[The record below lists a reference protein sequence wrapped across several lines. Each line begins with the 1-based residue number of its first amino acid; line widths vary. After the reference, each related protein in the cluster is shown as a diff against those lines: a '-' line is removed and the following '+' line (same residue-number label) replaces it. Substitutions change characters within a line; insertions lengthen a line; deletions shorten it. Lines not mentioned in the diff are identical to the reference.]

1 MKFFKINPNTDFD
14 LLCSFINPHKMG
26 QKIMSEKTKIHF
38 IFIKDI
44 STPAANILKQD
55 ALRIGAELITH
66 KEVITAKITHSNA
79 LLMASKEQIQKL
91 IAKEKLQDFGLK
103 NLALFL
109 QKDFLK
115 PKKAELMAVINVNE
129 DSFNADSRVSYK
141 DFEERLNEILALN
154 PEYIDIGAVSS
165 RPKSVY
171 CGKEEEFRYCGKE
184 EEFRRLKN
192 VLDLIYDKNYYEKAI
207 FSLDSFDEYCLEYAL
222 NKGFKFINDISSLR
236 NLNLA
241 KLASK
246 YNAKYCLMHMQNDP
260 LTMQDDPRY
269 DDLLDEMS
277 SFFKEKLEILDTLGV
292 KESILDV
299 GIGFGKSA
307 EHNMILIKHLEHF
320 LQFKK
325 PLLIGA
331 SRKSVINAYYESEV
345 KDRLAGTL
353 YLHLKAFEN
362 GASIIRVHDLYEHKQ
377 LFALA
382 QAMDNIGV

>member
-1 MKFFKINPNTDFD
+1 MKFFKINPNTDFN

-44 STPAANILKQD
+44 STPEANILKQD
-55 ALRIGAELITH
+55 ALRVGAELITH

-91 IAKEKLQDFGLK
+91 VVKEKLQDFGLK
-103 NLALFL
+103 NLARFL
-109 QKDFLK
+109 ENGFSK
-115 PKKAELMAVINVNE
+115 PKQAELMAVINVNE

-377 LFALA
+377 LFAMA
-382 QAMDNIGV
+382 NAMQSIGV

>member
-1 MKFFKINPNTDFD
+1 MKFFKINPNTDFN

-55 ALRIGAELITH
+55 ALRVGAELITH

-103 NLALFL
+103 NLVLFL

-129 DSFNADSRVSYK
+129 DSFNAKSRVSEE
-141 DFEERLNEILALN
+141 DFEKRLNDFLVLE

-165 RPKSVY
+165 RPGS
-171 CGKEEEFRYCGKE
+171 EYCGKE
-184 EEFRRLKN
+184 EEFRRLKK
-192 VLDLIYDKNYYEKAI
+192 VLDLIYEKNYYEKAI

-222 NKGFKFINDISSLR
+222 NKGFKLINDITSLR

-246 YNAKYCLMHMQNDP
+246 YGAKYCLMHMQNNP
-260 LTMQDDPRY
+260 NNMQDNPFY
-269 DDLLDEMS
+269 EDLLDEMTL
-277 SFFKEKLEILDTLGV
+277 FFKEKLELLESFGV

-307 EHNMILIKHLEHF
+307 KHNMILIKHLEHF
-320 LQFKK
+320 LQFNK

-331 SRKSVINAYYESEV
+331 SRKSVINVYFQSKI

>member
-1 MKFFKINPNTDFD
+1 MKFFKINPNTDFN

-26 QKIMSEKTKIHF
+26 QKIMSEKTQIHF
-38 IFIKDI
+38 ILIKDI
-44 STPAANILKQD
+44 ATPAANILKQD
-55 ALRIGAELITH
+55 ALRVGAELITH
-66 KEVITAKITHSNA
+66 KEVITAKITYSNA
-79 LLMASKEQIQKL
+79 LLMATKEQIQKL
-91 IAKEKLQDFGLK
+91 INKEKLQDFGLK
-103 NLALFL
+103 NLARFL
-109 QKDFLK
+109 ENDFSK
-115 PKKAELMAVINVNE
+115 PKQAELMAVINVNE

-165 RPKSVY
+165 RPKSV
-171 CGKEEEFRYCGKE
+171 YCGKE

-277 SFFKEKLEILDTLGV
+277 SFFKERLEILDTLGV

-377 LFALA
+377 LFAMA
-382 QAMDNIGV
+382 NAMQSIGV

>member
-1 MKFFKINPNTDFD
+1 MKFFKINPNTDFN
-14 LLCSFINPHKMG
+14 LLCSFVNPHKMG

-38 IFIKDI
+38 ILIKDI
-44 STPAANILKQD
+44 TTPAANILKQD
-55 ALRIGAELITH
+55 ALRVGAELITH

-91 IAKEKLQDFGLK
+91 VVKEKLQDFGLK

-115 PKKAELMAVINVNE
+115 QKKAELMAVINVNE
-129 DSFNADSRVSYK
+129 DSFNAKSRVSEE
-141 DFEERLNEILALN
+141 DFEKRLNDFLALK

-165 RPKSVY
+165 RPGSEY
-171 CGKEEEFRYCGKE
+171 CGKEEEFK
-184 EEFRRLKN
+184 RLKK
-192 VLDLIYDKNYYEKAI
+192 VLDLIYEKNYYEQAI

-222 NKGFKFINDISSLR
+222 NKGFKLINDITSLR

-246 YNAKYCLMHMQNDP
+246 YGAKYCLMHMQNNP
-260 LTMQDDPRY
+260 NNMQDNPFY
-269 DDLLDEMS
+269 EDLLDEMTL
-277 SFFKEKLEILDTLGV
+277 FFKEKLELLESFGV

-307 EHNMILIKHLEHF
+307 GHNMILIKHLEHF
-320 LQFKK
+320 LQFNK

-331 SRKSVINAYYESEV
+331 SRKSVINAYFQSEI

>member
-1 MKFFKINPNTDFD
+1 MKFFKINPNTDFN

-91 IAKEKLQDFGLK
+91 VVKEKLQDFGLK

-115 PKKAELMAVINVNE
+115 QKKAELMAVINVNE
-129 DSFNADSRVSYK
+129 DSFNAKSRVSEE
-141 DFEERLNEILALN
+141 DFEKRLNDFLALK

-165 RPKSVY
+165 RPGSEY
-171 CGKEEEFRYCGKE
+171 CGKEEEFK
-184 EEFRRLKN
+184 RLKK
-192 VLDLIYDKNYYEKAI
+192 VLDLIYEKNYYEQAI

-222 NKGFKFINDISSLR
+222 NKGFKLINDITSLR

-246 YNAKYCLMHMQNDP
+246 YGAKYCLMHMQNNP
-260 LTMQDDPRY
+260 NNMQDNPFY
-269 DDLLDEMS
+269 EDLLDEMTL
-277 SFFKEKLEILDTLGV
+277 FFKEKLELLESFGV

-307 EHNMILIKHLEHF
+307 GHNMILIKHLEHF
-320 LQFKK
+320 LQFNK

-331 SRKSVINAYYESEV
+331 SRKSVINAYFQSEI

>member
-1 MKFFKINPNTDFD
+1 MKFFKINPNTDFN

-26 QKIMSEKTKIHF
+26 QKIMSEKTQIHF
-38 IFIKDI
+38 ILIKDI
-44 STPAANILKQD
+44 ATPAANILKQD
-55 ALRIGAELITH
+55 ALRVGAELITH
-66 KEVITAKITHSNA
+66 KEVITAKITYSNA
-79 LLMASKEQIQKL
+79 LLMATKEQIQKL
-91 IAKEKLQDFGLK
+91 INKEKLQDFGLK
-103 NLALFL
+103 NLARFL
-109 QKDFLK
+109 ENDFSK
-115 PKKAELMAVINVNE
+115 PKQAELMAVINVNE
-129 DSFNADSRVSYK
+129 DSLNADSRVSYK

-165 RPKSVY
+165 RPKSV
-171 CGKEEEFRYCGKE
+171 YCGKE

-377 LFALA
+377 LFAMA
-382 QAMDNIGV
+382 NAMQSIGV

>member
-1 MKFFKINPNTDFD
+1 MKFFKINPNTDFN

-55 ALRIGAELITH
+55 ALRVGAELITH
-66 KEVITAKITHSNA
+66 KEVITAKITYSNA
-79 LLMASKEQIQKL
+79 LLMATKEQIQKL
-91 IAKEKLQDFGLK
+91 INKEKLQDFGLK
-103 NLALFL
+103 NLARFL
-109 QKDFLK
+109 ENDFSK
-115 PKKAELMAVINVNE
+115 PKQAELMAVINVNE

-331 SRKSVINAYYESEV
+331 SRKSVINAYFKSEI

-377 LFALA
+377 LFAMA
-382 QAMDNIGV
+382 NAMQSIGV

>member
-1 MKFFKINPNTDFD
+1 MKFFKINPNTDFN

-26 QKIMSEKTKIHF
+26 QKIMSEKTQIHF
-38 IFIKDI
+38 ILIKDI
-44 STPAANILKQD
+44 ATPAANILKQD
-55 ALRIGAELITH
+55 ALRVGAELITH
-66 KEVITAKITHSNA
+66 KEVITAKITHSNT
-79 LLMASKEQIQKL
+79 LLMATKEQIQKL
-91 IAKEKLQDFGLK
+91 INKEKLQDFGLK
-103 NLALFL
+103 NLARFL
-109 QKDFLK
+109 ENDFSK
-115 PKKAELMAVINVNE
+115 PKQAELMAVINVNE

-165 RPKSVY
+165 RPKSV
-171 CGKEEEFRYCGKE
+171 YCGKE

-325 PLLIGA
+325 PLLVGA

-377 LFALA
+377 LFAMA
-382 QAMDNIGV
+382 NAMQSIGV

>member
-1 MKFFKINPNTDFD
+1 MKFFKINPNTDFN

-26 QKIMSEKTKIHF
+26 QKIMSEKTKTHF

-55 ALRIGAELITH
+55 ALRVGAELITH

-91 IAKEKLQDFGLK
+91 INKEKLQDFGLK
-103 NLALFL
+103 NLARFL
-109 QKDFLK
+109 ENGFSK
-115 PKKAELMAVINVNE
+115 PKQAELMAVINVNE

-377 LFALA
+377 LFAMA
-382 QAMDNIGV
+382 NAMQSIGV

>member
-1 MKFFKINPNTDFD
+1 MKFFKINPNTDFNQ
-14 LLCSFINPHKMG
+14 LCSFINPHKMG
-26 QKIMSEKTKIHF
+26 QKIMSEKTKTHY

-55 ALRIGAELITH
+55 ALRVGAELITH
-66 KEVITAKITHSNA
+66 KEVITAKITRSNA
-79 LLMASKEQIQKL
+79 LLMANKEQIQKL

-129 DSFNADSRVSYK
+129 DSFNAKSRVSEE
-141 DFEERLNEILALN
+141 DFEKRLNDFLVLE

-165 RPKSVY
+165 RPGS
-171 CGKEEEFRYCGKE
+171 EYCGKE
-184 EEFRRLKN
+184 EEFRRLKK
-192 VLDLIYDKNYYEKAI
+192 VLDLIYEKNYYEKAI

-222 NKGFKFINDISSLR
+222 NKGFKLINDITSLK

-246 YNAKYCLMHMQNDP
+246 YQAKYCLMHMQNNP
-260 LTMQDDPRY
+260 NNMQDNPFY
-269 DDLLDEMS
+269 EDLLDEMTL
-277 SFFKEKLEILDTLGV
+277 FFKEKLELLESFGV

-320 LQFKK
+320 LQFNK

-331 SRKSVINAYYESEV
+331 SRKSVINAYFQSEI

-382 QAMDNIGV
+382 QAMGNIGV

>member
-1 MKFFKINPNTDFD
+1 MKFFKINPNTDFN

-26 QKIMSEKTKIHF
+26 QKIMSEKTQIHF
-38 IFIKDI
+38 ILIKDMA
-44 STPAANILKQD
+44 TPAANILKQD
-55 ALRIGAELITH
+55 ALRVGAELITH
-66 KEVITAKITHSNA
+66 KEVITAKITHSNT
-79 LLMASKEQIQKL
+79 LLMATKEQIQKL
-91 IAKEKLQDFGLK
+91 INKEKLQDFGLK
-103 NLALFL
+103 NLARFL
-109 QKDFLK
+109 ENDFSK
-115 PKKAELMAVINVNE
+115 PKQAELMAVINVNE

-165 RPKSVY
+165 RPKSV
-171 CGKEEEFRYCGKE
+171 YCGKE

-325 PLLIGA
+325 PLLVGA

-377 LFALA
+377 LFAMA
-382 QAMDNIGV
+382 NAMQSIGV

>member
-1 MKFFKINPNTDFD
+1 MKFFKINPNTDFN

-26 QKIMSEKTKIHF
+26 QKIMSEKTQIHF
-38 IFIKDI
+38 ILIKDI
-44 STPAANILKQD
+44 ATPAANILKQD
-55 ALRIGAELITH
+55 ALRVGAELITH

-79 LLMASKEQIQKL
+79 LLMATKEQIQKL
-91 IAKEKLQDFGLK
+91 INKEKLQDFGLK
-103 NLALFL
+103 NLARFL
-109 QKDFLK
+109 ENDFSK
-115 PKKAELMAVINVNE
+115 PKQAELMAVINVNE

-165 RPKSVY
+165 RPKSV
-171 CGKEEEFRYCGKE
+171 YCGKE

-325 PLLIGA
+325 PLLVGA

-377 LFALA
+377 LFAMA
-382 QAMDNIGV
+382 NAMQSIGV

>member
-1 MKFFKINPNTDFD
+1 MKFFKINPNTDFN

-55 ALRIGAELITH
+55 ALRVGAELITH

-91 IAKEKLQDFGLK
+91 VVKEKLQDFGLK

-377 LFALA
+377 LFAMA
-382 QAMDNIGV
+382 NAMQSIGV

>member
-1 MKFFKINPNTDFD
+1 MKFFKINPNTDFN

-26 QKIMSEKTKIHF
+26 QKIMSKKTKIHF

-55 ALRIGAELITH
+55 ALRVGAELITH
-66 KEVITAKITHSNA
+66 KEIITAKITHSNA

-115 PKKAELMAVINVNE
+115 TKKAELMAVINVNE
-129 DSFNADSRVSYK
+129 DSFNAKSRVSEE
-141 DFEERLNEILALN
+141 DFEKRLNDFLALK

-165 RPKSVY
+165 RPGSEY
-171 CGKEEEFRYCGKE
+171 CGKEEEFK
-184 EEFRRLKN
+184 RLKKI
-192 VLDLIYDKNYYEKAI
+192 LDLIYEKNYHEKAI

-222 NKGFKFINDISSLR
+222 NKGFKLINDITSLR

-246 YNAKYCLMHMQNDP
+246 YEAKYCLMHMQNNP
-260 LTMQDDPRY
+260 NNMQDNPFY
-269 DDLLDEMS
+269 EDLLDEMTL
-277 SFFKEKLEILDTLGV
+277 FFKEKLELLESFGV

-320 LQFKK
+320 LQFNK

-331 SRKSVINAYYESEV
+331 SRKSVINAYFQSEI

>member
-1 MKFFKINPNTDFD
+1 
-14 LLCSFINPHKMG
+14 MG

-55 ALRIGAELITH
+55 ALRVGAELITH

-91 IAKEKLQDFGLK
+91 VVKEKLQDFGLK

-115 PKKAELMAVINVNE
+115 QKKAELMAVINVNE
-129 DSFNADSRVSYK
+129 DSFNAKSRVSEE
-141 DFEERLNEILALN
+141 DFEKRLNDFLALK

-165 RPKSVY
+165 RPGSEY
-171 CGKEEEFRYCGKE
+171 CGKEEEFK
-184 EEFRRLKN
+184 RLKK
-192 VLDLIYDKNYYEKAI
+192 VLDLIYEKNYYEQTI

-222 NKGFKFINDISSLR
+222 NKGFKLINDITSLR

-246 YNAKYCLMHMQNDP
+246 YGAKYCLMHMQNNP
-260 LTMQDDPRY
+260 NNMQDNPFY
-269 DDLLDEMS
+269 EDLLDEMTL
-277 SFFKEKLEILDTLGV
+277 FFKEKLELLESFGV

-307 EHNMILIKHLEHF
+307 GHNMILIKHLEHF
-320 LQFKK
+320 LQFNK

-331 SRKSVINAYYESEV
+331 SRKSVINAYFQSEI

>member
-1 MKFFKINPNTDFD
+1 MKFFKINPNTDFN

-55 ALRIGAELITH
+55 ALRVGAELITH

-91 IAKEKLQDFGLK
+91 VVKEKLQDFGLK

-115 PKKAELMAVINVNE
+115 QKKAELMAVINVNE
-129 DSFNADSRVSYK
+129 DSFNAKSRVSEE
-141 DFEERLNEILALN
+141 DFEKRLNDFLALK

-165 RPKSVY
+165 RPGSEY
-171 CGKEEEFRYCGKE
+171 CGKEEEFK
-184 EEFRRLKN
+184 RLKK
-192 VLDLIYDKNYYEKAI
+192 VLDLIYEKNYYEQAI

-222 NKGFKFINDISSLR
+222 NKGFKLINDITSLR

-246 YNAKYCLMHMQNDP
+246 YGAKYCLMHMQNNP
-260 LTMQDDPRY
+260 SNMQDNPFY
-269 DDLLDEMS
+269 EDLLDEMTL
-277 SFFKEKLEILDTLGV
+277 FFKEKLELLESFGV

-307 EHNMILIKHLEHF
+307 GHNMILIKHLEHF
-320 LQFKK
+320 LQFNK

-331 SRKSVINAYYESEV
+331 SRKSVINAYFQSEI

>member
-1 MKFFKINPNTDFD
+1 MKFFKINPNTDFN

-26 QKIMSEKTKIHF
+26 QKIMSEKTKTHF

-55 ALRIGAELITH
+55 ALRVGAELITH

-91 IAKEKLQDFGLK
+91 IVKEKLQDFGLK

-115 PKKAELMAVINVNE
+115 PKKVELMAVINVNE
-129 DSFNADSRVSYK
+129 DSFNAKSRASEE
-141 DFEERLNEILALN
+141 DFEKRLNDFLALK

-165 RPKSVY
+165 RPGSEY
-171 CGKEEEFRYCGKE
+171 CGKEEEFK
-184 EEFRRLKN
+184 RLKK
-192 VLDLIYDKNYYEKAI
+192 VLDLIYEKNYYEQAI

-222 NKGFKFINDISSLR
+222 NKGFKLINDITSLR

-246 YNAKYCLMHMQNDP
+246 YEAKYCLMHMQNNP
-260 LTMQDDPRY
+260 NNMQDNPFY
-269 DDLLDEMS
+269 EDLLDEMTL
-277 SFFKEKLEILDTLGV
+277 FFKEKLELLESFGV

-307 EHNMILIKHLEHF
+307 GHNMILIKHLEHF
-320 LQFKK
+320 LQFNK

-331 SRKSVINAYYESEV
+331 SRKSVINAYFQSEI

>member
-103 NLALFL
+103 NLARFL
-109 QKDFLK
+109 ENGFSK
-115 PKKAELMAVINVNE
+115 PKQAELMAVINVNE

-377 LFALA
+377 LFAMA
-382 QAMDNIGV
+382 NAMQSIGV

>member
-1 MKFFKINPNTDFD
+1 MKFFKINPNTDFN

-26 QKIMSEKTKIHF
+26 QKIMSEKTQIHF
-38 IFIKDI
+38 ILIKDI
-44 STPAANILKQD
+44 TTPAANILKQD
-55 ALRIGAELITH
+55 ALRVGAELITH

-91 IAKEKLQDFGLK
+91 INKEKLQDFGLK
-103 NLALFL
+103 NLARFL
-109 QKDFLK
+109 ENGFSK
-115 PKKAELMAVINVNE
+115 PKQAELMAVINVNE

-377 LFALA
+377 LFAMA
-382 QAMDNIGV
+382 NAMQSIGV

>member
-1 MKFFKINPNTDFD
+1 MKFFKINPNTDFN

-26 QKIMSEKTKIHF
+26 QKIMSEKTKTHF

-55 ALRIGAELITH
+55 ALRVGAELITH

-91 IAKEKLQDFGLK
+91 IVKEKLQDFGLK

-115 PKKAELMAVINVNE
+115 PKKSELMAVINVNE
-129 DSFNADSRVSYK
+129 DSFNAKSRVSEE
-141 DFEERLNEILALN
+141 DFEKRLNDFLALK

-165 RPKSVY
+165 RPGSEY
-171 CGKEEEFRYCGKE
+171 CGKEEEFK
-184 EEFRRLKN
+184 RLKK
-192 VLDLIYDKNYYEKAI
+192 VLDLIYEKNYYEQAI

-222 NKGFKFINDISSLR
+222 NKGFKLINDITSLR

-246 YNAKYCLMHMQNDP
+246 YEAKYCLMHMQNNP
-260 LTMQDDPRY
+260 NNMQDNPFY
-269 DDLLDEMS
+269 EDLLDEMTL
-277 SFFKEKLEILDTLGV
+277 FFKEKLELLESFGV

-307 EHNMILIKHLEHF
+307 GHNMILIKHLEHF
-320 LQFKK
+320 LQFNK

-331 SRKSVINAYYESEV
+331 SRKSVINAYFQSEI

-377 LFALA
+377 LFALV

>member
-1 MKFFKINPNTDFD
+1 MKFFKINPNTDFN

-55 ALRIGAELITH
+55 ALRVGAELITH

-91 IAKEKLQDFGLK
+91 VVKEKLQDFGLK

-115 PKKAELMAVINVNE
+115 QKKAELMAVINVNE
-129 DSFNADSRVSYK
+129 DSFNAKSRVSEE
-141 DFEERLNEILALN
+141 DFEKRLNDFLALK

-165 RPKSVY
+165 RPGSEY
-171 CGKEEEFRYCGKE
+171 CGKEEEFK
-184 EEFRRLKN
+184 RLKK
-192 VLDLIYDKNYYEKAI
+192 VLDLIYEKNYYEQAI

-222 NKGFKFINDISSLR
+222 NKGFKLINDITSLR

-246 YNAKYCLMHMQNDP
+246 YGAKYCLMHMQNNP
-260 LTMQDDPRY
+260 NNMQDNPFY
-269 DDLLDEMS
+269 EDLLDEMTL
-277 SFFKEKLEILDTLGV
+277 FFKEKLELLESFGV

-299 GIGFGKSA
+299 GISFGKSA
-307 EHNMILIKHLEHF
+307 GHNMILIKHLEHF
-320 LQFKK
+320 LQFNK

-331 SRKSVINAYYESEV
+331 SRKSVINAYFQSEI

>member
-1 MKFFKINPNTDFD
+1 MKFFKINPKTDFK
-14 LLCSFINPHKMG
+14 LLCSLINPHKMG

-55 ALRIGAELITH
+55 ALRVGAELITH
-66 KEVITAKITHSNA
+66 KEVITAKITYSNA

-103 NLALFL
+103 NLTLFL

-129 DSFNADSRVSYK
+129 DSFNARSRVSEE
-141 DFEERLNEILALN
+141 DFEKRLNDFLALK

-165 RPKSVY
+165 RPGSEY
-171 CGKEEEFRYCGKE
+171 CGKEEEFK
-184 EEFRRLKN
+184 RLKK
-192 VLDLIYDKNYYEKAI
+192 VLDLIYEKNYHEKAI

-222 NKGFKFINDISSLR
+222 NKGFKLINDITSLR
-236 NLNLA
+236 NLNLV

-246 YNAKYCLMHMQNDP
+246 YEAKYCLMHMQNNP
-260 LTMQDDPRY
+260 NNMQDNPSY
-269 DDLLDEMS
+269 EDLLDEMTL
-277 SFFKEKLEILDTLGV
+277 FFKEKLELLESFGV

-320 LQFKK
+320 LQFNK

-331 SRKSVINAYYESEV
+331 SRKSVINAYFQSQI

-377 LFALA
+377 LFALV

>member
-1 MKFFKINPNTDFD
+1 MKFFKINPNTDFN

-55 ALRIGAELITH
+55 ALRVGAELITH

-91 IAKEKLQDFGLK
+91 VVKEKLQDFGLK

-115 PKKAELMAVINVNE
+115 QKKAELMAVINVNE
-129 DSFNADSRVSYK
+129 DSFNAKSRVSEE
-141 DFEERLNEILALN
+141 DFEKRLNDFLALK
-154 PEYIDIGAVSS
+154 PEYIDVGAVSS
-165 RPKSVY
+165 RPGSEY
-171 CGKEEEFRYCGKE
+171 CGKEEEFK
-184 EEFRRLKN
+184 RLKK
-192 VLDLIYDKNYYEKAI
+192 VLDLIYEKNYYEQAI

-222 NKGFKFINDISSLR
+222 NKGFKLINDITSLR

-246 YNAKYCLMHMQNDP
+246 YGAKYCLMHMQNNP
-260 LTMQDDPRY
+260 NNMQDNPFY
-269 DDLLDEMS
+269 EDLLDEMTL
-277 SFFKEKLEILDTLGV
+277 FFKEKLELLESFGV

-307 EHNMILIKHLEHF
+307 GHNMILIKHLEHF
-320 LQFKK
+320 LQFNK

-331 SRKSVINAYYESEV
+331 SRKSVINAYFQSEI

>member
-1 MKFFKINPNTDFD
+1 MKFFKINPNTDFN

-55 ALRIGAELITH
+55 ALRVGAELITH

-91 IAKEKLQDFGLK
+91 VVKEKLQDFGLK

-115 PKKAELMAVINVNE
+115 QKKAELMPVINVNE
-129 DSFNADSRVSYK
+129 DSFNAKSRVSEE
-141 DFEERLNEILALN
+141 DFEKRLNDFLALK

-165 RPKSVY
+165 RPGSEY
-171 CGKEEEFRYCGKE
+171 CGKEEEFK
-184 EEFRRLKN
+184 RLKK
-192 VLDLIYDKNYYEKAI
+192 VLDLIYEKNYYEQAI

-222 NKGFKFINDISSLR
+222 NKGFKLINDITSLR

-246 YNAKYCLMHMQNDP
+246 YGAKYCLMHMQNNP
-260 LTMQDDPRY
+260 NNMQDNPFY
-269 DDLLDEMS
+269 EDLLDEMTL
-277 SFFKEKLEILDTLGV
+277 FFKEKLELLESFGV

-307 EHNMILIKHLEHF
+307 GHNMILIKHLEHF
-320 LQFKK
+320 LQFNK

-331 SRKSVINAYYESEV
+331 SRKSVINAYFQSEI

>member
-1 MKFFKINPNTDFD
+1 MKFFKINPNTDFN

-26 QKIMSEKTKIHF
+26 QKIMSEKTQIHF
-38 IFIKDI
+38 ILIKDI
-44 STPAANILKQD
+44 ATPAANILKQD
-55 ALRIGAELITH
+55 ALRVGAELITH
-66 KEVITAKITHSNA
+66 KEVITAKITYSNA
-79 LLMASKEQIQKL
+79 LLMATKEQIQKL
-91 IAKEKLQDFGLK
+91 INKEKLQDFGLK
-103 NLALFL
+103 NLARFL
-109 QKDFLK
+109 ENDFSK
-115 PKKAELMAVINVNE
+115 PKQAELMAVINVNE

-165 RPKSVY
+165 RPKSV
-171 CGKEEEFRYCGKE
+171 YCGKE

-377 LFALA
+377 LFVMAN
-382 QAMDNIGV
+382 AMQSIGV

>member
-1 MKFFKINPNTDFD
+1 MKFFKINPNTDFN

-26 QKIMSEKTKIHF
+26 QKIMSEKAQIHF
-38 IFIKDI
+38 ILIKDI
-44 STPAANILKQD
+44 TTPAANILKQD
-55 ALRIGAELITH
+55 ALRVGAELITH
-66 KEVITAKITHSNA
+66 KEVITARITHSNA
-79 LLMASKEQIQKL
+79 LLMATKEQIQKL
-91 IAKEKLQDFGLK
+91 INKEKLQDFGLK
-103 NLALFL
+103 NLARFL
-109 QKDFLK
+109 ENDFSK
-115 PKKAELMAVINVNE
+115 PKQAELMAVINVNE

-165 RPKSVY
+165 RPKSV
-171 CGKEEEFRYCGKE
+171 YCGKE

-325 PLLIGA
+325 PLLVGA

-377 LFALA
+377 LFVMAN
-382 QAMDNIGV
+382 AMQSIGV

>member
-1 MKFFKINPNTDFD
+1 MKFFKINPNTDFN

-26 QKIMSEKTKIHF
+26 QKIMSEKTKTHF

-55 ALRIGAELITH
+55 ALRVGAELITH
-66 KEVITAKITHSNA
+66 KEVITAKTTHSNA

-91 IAKEKLQDFGLK
+91 IVKEKLQDFGLK

-129 DSFNADSRVSYK
+129 DSFNAKSRASEE
-141 DFEERLNEILALN
+141 DFEKRLNDFLALK

-165 RPKSVY
+165 RPGSEY
-171 CGKEEEFRYCGKE
+171 CGKEEEFK
-184 EEFRRLKN
+184 RLKK
-192 VLDLIYDKNYYEKAI
+192 VLDLIYEKNYYEQAI

-222 NKGFKFINDISSLR
+222 NKGFKLINDITSLR

-246 YNAKYCLMHMQNDP
+246 YEAKYCLMHMQNNP
-260 LTMQDDPRY
+260 NNMQDNPFY
-269 DDLLDEMS
+269 EDLLDEMTL
-277 SFFKEKLEILDTLGV
+277 FFKEKLELLESFGV

-307 EHNMILIKHLEHF
+307 GHNMILIKHLEHF
-320 LQFKK
+320 LQFNK

-331 SRKSVINAYYESEV
+331 SRKSVINAYFQSEI

>member
-1 MKFFKINPNTDFD
+1 MKFFKINPNTDFN

-55 ALRIGAELITH
+55 ALRVGAELITH

-91 IAKEKLQDFGLK
+91 VVKEKLQDFGLK

-115 PKKAELMAVINVNE
+115 QKKAELMAVINVNE
-129 DSFNADSRVSYK
+129 DSFNAKSRVSEE
-141 DFEERLNEILALN
+141 DFEKRLNDFLALK

-165 RPKSVY
+165 RPGSEY
-171 CGKEEEFRYCGKE
+171 CGKEEEFK
-184 EEFRRLKN
+184 RLKK
-192 VLDLIYDKNYYEKAI
+192 VLDLIYEKNYYEQAI

-222 NKGFKFINDISSLR
+222 NKGFKLINDITSLR

-246 YNAKYCLMHMQNDP
+246 YGAKYCLMHMQNNP
-260 LTMQDDPRY
+260 NNMQDNPFY
-269 DDLLDEMS
+269 EDLIDEMTL
-277 SFFKEKLEILDTLGV
+277 FFKEKLELLESFGV

-307 EHNMILIKHLEHF
+307 GHNMILIKHLEHF
-320 LQFKK
+320 LQFNK

-331 SRKSVINAYYESEV
+331 SRKSVINAYFQSEI

>member
-1 MKFFKINPNTDFD
+1 MKFFKINPNTDFN

-26 QKIMSEKTKIHF
+26 QKIMSEKAQIHF
-38 IFIKDI
+38 ILIKDI
-44 STPAANILKQD
+44 TTPAANILKQD
-55 ALRIGAELITH
+55 ALRVGAELITH
-66 KEVITAKITHSNA
+66 KEVITAKIAHSNA
-79 LLMASKEQIQKL
+79 LLMATKEQIQKL
-91 IAKEKLQDFGLK
+91 INKEKLQDFGLK
-103 NLALFL
+103 NLARFL
-109 QKDFLK
+109 ENDFSK
-115 PKKAELMAVINVNE
+115 PKQAELMAVINVNE
-129 DSFNADSRVSYK
+129 DSFNADSRVGYK

-165 RPKSVY
+165 RPKSV
-171 CGKEEEFRYCGKE
+171 YCGKE

-277 SFFKEKLEILDTLGV
+277 NFFKEKLEILDALGV

-325 PLLIGA
+325 PLLVGA

-377 LFALA
+377 LFTMAN
-382 QAMDNIGV
+382 AMQSIGV